1 MRFAT
6 STACSTRFASP
17 RREGRG
23 PLSADERTVAF
34 LEELARADEAAASV
48 LAELDGLAAEVELIR
63 AEAAATVDR
72 LERLPGERAA
82 AQTEREEAEATV
94 AERLEAHRAA
104 ADELAQAEA
113 GRGDSRAAEAR
124 RAEVRARDL
133 LRSAERRAGR
143 ARAEE
148 ERLEA
153 EKQALAR
160 RADDLDRRSRT
171 LADEL
176 ARRPGLSE
184 VAPPPDGAGP
194 AGLAPWT
201 TETRAALFVAR
212 GRLASEREAVIRQA
226 NELGALVLGE
236 PLTAQSA
243 ALVARRVEERG
254 SR

>member
-1 MRFAT
+1 M
-6 STACSTRFASP
+6 
-17 RREGRG
+17 
-23 PLSADERTVAF
+23 
-34 LEELARADEAAASV
+34 
-48 LAELDGLAAEVELIR
+48 LAELDGLAAEVERIR
-63 AEAAATVDR
+63 AEAAATVER
-72 LERLPGERAA
+72 LELLPGERAA
-82 AQTEREEAEATV
+82 AGTEREEAEAAV
-94 AERLEAHRAA
+94 AERREAHRAA
-104 ADELAQAEA
+104 ADALAGTEA
-113 GRGDSRAAEAR
+113 GRDEARAAEAR
-124 RAEVRARDL
+124 RGEVRARDL
-133 LRSAERRAGR
+133 LRSAERRAER

-153 EKQALAR
+153 EEEALAR
-160 RADDLDRRSRT
+160 TAEELDRRARA

-194 AGLAPWT
+194 AGLAAWA